1 MSSKIKA
8 IEQLELI
15 ITRLKGEGKRIVLCH
30 GVFDLLHIGHIRYF
44 NAASKMGDILVVTL
58 TEDRFVDKGPGRPAF
73 PEELRAEA
81 ISNIGCVDFVA
92 INKWPTAIETLNL
105 LKPDLYVKGSD
116 YKNASGDLTGN
127 ICLKPK
133 QSAQVEERLHS
144 QMR

>member
-58 TEDRFVDKGPGRPAF
+58 TEDRFVDKGLTAGVPRGTKGRSSFQRLDA
-73 PEELRAEA
+73 
-81 ISNIGCVDFVA
+81 SFVA

-105 LKPDLYVKGSD
+105 LKPDLV
-116 YKNASGDLTGN
+116 
-127 ICLKPK
+127 C
-133 QSAQVEERLHS
+133 QRLRL
-144 QMR
+144 QKCIR